1 MNFLKSL
8 DLRYFEL
15 GILFSTNSF
24 CSWSLGPLF
33 IQQYL
38 VFYFQV
44 NLNQVF
50 SKTVLFYYQF
60 CFSFFFIVFISFK
73 FFFFLSLLTNLVL
86 FLLVNKRKFCFYFN
100 FFSQFCMKTCLG
112 HSQCFI
118 KAFYLFLFANK
129 IFGKKIL
136 SVKLVI
142 LHFIFC

>member
-15 GILFSTNSF
+15 GILFSTDSF

-50 SKTVLFYYQF
+50 SKTVLFQLQF
-60 CFSFFFIVFISFK
+60 WFSLFFIVFISFK
-73 FFFFLSLLTNLVL
+73 L
-86 FLLVNKRKFCFYFN
+86 FLFFTLEKFSFVSVSQQKKILFLFKKKN
-100 FFSQFCMKTCLG
+100 SQFCMKTCLG

-129 IFGKKIL
+129 ILWKKNT
-136 SVKLVI
+136 
-142 LHFIFC
+142 FC